1 MTEVCGRYVIV
12 SADEVIENACL
23 VFNERIVRIEKERG
37 IRDNTIVTHGLTSIH
52 THLGLYP
59 IRTTL
64 TGYMRLDDW
73 VTRYVW
79 RWEKFLR
86 KEPELSYA
94 TAVLALSKV
103 VLSGVTAVAD
113 MHFNEDKVAE
123 ALLKVGIRGD
133 LSVAIMSRG
142 VYDSFEVAMDENVE
156 LAKKYGGS
164 SLIKIRLGPTTPR
177 LLSPHEFKEV
187 VDKAK
192 EMGIGIHTHIA
203 EVPED
208 ARFIREAYGMSM
220 KDFIEFVEL
229 KTVNTIIAHGVWLDP
244 ETELALAHPNITI
257 AHCPTSN
264 TLLRDG
270 VAPIKKYLDKGIRV
284 GLGIDVSLS
293 YSILDEITAATY
305 LHLGRGDL
313 GPREMLY
320 LATVAGYQALGIGK
334 GIIEVGETADIVL
347 WSIDEPAIDPVIGLI
362 ASGRVT
368 QAYVGGRKIVEEGH
382 ILGVSSEE
390 IGEFEKEVLRYFKKC
405 FTA

>member
-12 SADEVIENACL
+12 SANEVVESACL
-23 VFNERIVRIEKERG
+23 VFNEKIVRIEKERG
-37 IRDNTIVTHGLTSIH
+37 VQENTVVTHGLTSIH

-73 VTRYVW
+73 VGRYVW

-123 ALLKVGIRGD
+123 ALLRVGIRGD
-133 LSVAIMSRG
+133 LSVAIMSKG
-142 VYDSFEVAMDENVE
+142 VYDSFDVAMEENVE
-156 LAKKYGGS
+156 LAKKYRGS
-164 SLIKIRLGPTTPR
+164 SLIKVRLGPTTPR
-177 LLSPHEFKEV
+177 LLSPREFKEV
-187 VDKAK
+187 VEKAR
-192 EMGIGIHTHIA
+192 EIGVGIHTHIA

-208 ARFIREAYGMSM
+208 AAYVREAYGMSM
-220 KDFIEFVEL
+220 KDFIEFVGL
-229 KTVNTIIAHGVWLDP
+229 KTVNTIMAHGVWLDA
-244 ETELALAHPNITI
+244 ETELVLVHPNVTI

-270 VAPIKKYLDKGIRV
+270 VAPIKRYLDKGIRV

-293 YSILDEITAATY
+293 YSILDEITAATH

-320 LATVAGYQALGIGK
+320 LATAPGYQALGMGR
-334 GIIEVGETADIVL
+334 GVIEVGETADIVL
-347 WSIDEPAIDPVIGLI
+347 WSIDEPFIDPVIGLI
-362 ASGRVT
+362 ASGKVI
-368 QAYVGGRKIVEEGH
+368 QAYVGGKKVVEEGR
-382 ILGVSSEE
+382 ILGVPSDEVR
-390 IGEFEKEVLRYFKKC
+390 EFKREVLRYFKKC
-405 FTA
+405 FAT

>member
-1 MTEVCGRYVIV
+1 MTEVCGRYVLV
-12 SADEVIENACL
+12 SANEVIENACL
-23 VFNERIVRIEKERG
+23 VFNENIVRVEKEKG
-37 IRDNTIVTHGLTSIH
+37 VQDNTLVTHGLTSTH

-59 IRTTL
+59 LRTTL
-64 TGYMRLDDW
+64 TGYTKLDEW
-73 VTRYVW
+73 VARYVW
-79 RWEKFLR
+79 RWEKLLR
-86 KEPELSYA
+86 REPELSYA

-142 VYDSFEVAMDENVE
+142 VYDSFEVAVGENVE

-164 SLIKIRLGPTTPR
+164 SLIKVRLGPTTPR
-177 LLSPHEFKEV
+177 LLSPLEFKEV
-187 VDKAK
+187 VDRAK

-208 ARFIREAYGMSM
+208 AEYVRGTYGMSM
-220 KDFIEFVEL
+220 KDFIEFVDL
-229 KTVNTIIAHGVWLDP
+229 KAVNTIIAHGVWLDS
-244 ETELALAHPNITI
+244 ETELTLAHPNITI
-257 AHCPTSN
+257 VHCPTSN

-270 VAPIKKYLDKGIRV
+270 VAPIKRYRDKGIRV

-293 YSILDEITAATY
+293 YSILDEIAAATY
-305 LHLGRGDL
+305 LHLGRGDI
-313 GPREMLY
+313 GPREMFDA
-320 LATVAGYQALGIGK
+320 ATASGYQALEIGR
-334 GIIEVGETADIVL
+334 GTIEVGETADIVL
-347 WSIDEPAIDPVIGLI
+347 WSIDELTLDPIVGLI
-362 ASGRVT
+362 ASGRVIE
-368 QAYVGGRKIVEEGH
+368 AYVRGRKIVEEGS
-382 ILGVSSEE
+382 ILGVSGEE